1 MGWARLFTLEPGHEA
16 ERMEVKKKRTDHQC
30 TCPTCRKHPRGTVAK
45 EHRAINRVLT
55 ALNEKSRRR
64 FAGLLALQWGRG
76 GIEHL
81 SQITGLSRPTIRRG
95 RDEVQRVERR
105 TERSRV
111 RQAGAG
117 QPAVEKNTLA
127 Y

>member
-1 MGWARLFTLEPGHEA
+1 MGYAGRFTIELGHEV
-16 ERMEVKKKRTDHQC
+16 ERMELKKKRTDHRC
-30 TCPTCRKHPRGTVAK
+30 TCAICRKHPSGTVAK
-45 EHRAINRVLT
+45 EHRAINQVLT
-55 ALNEKSRRR
+55 MLNEKSRRR
-64 FAGLLALQWGRG
+64 FAGLLALQGGRG
-76 GIEHL
+76 GVEHL

-95 RDEVQRVERR
+95 RAEVQRVERR
-105 TERSRV
+105 TERGRV